1 MLDFF
6 LNQTYTFWIALY
18 GGMLSTLVLV
28 LNVKKMRR
36 DQGKISL
43 TGMIGRQALD
53 SQGRGFVSSIIEKGK
68 HCLSFN
74 ITNVGRRP
82 LRACGLAAK
91 EKFLGTSHLVI
102 ICKNLPKTLQ
112 ESEDVIEVFYDF
124 DFIKNEPWSIYVFDS
139 LGKNHIMKRKHL
151 KILYK
156 NYKAL
161 QTQK

>member
-18 GGMLSTLVLV
+18 GGILSTLVLV
-28 LNVKKMRR
+28 LNVKIMRR
-36 DQGKISL
+36 DQGKLSL
-43 TGMIGRQALD
+43 TGMIGKQALD
-53 SQGRGFVSSIIEKGK
+53 YQGRRIVSVIIEKGK
-68 HCLSFN
+68 QCLSFN

-82 LRACGLAAK
+82 LKVCGLAAK
-91 EKFLGTSHLVI
+91 ENFFGTSHLVI
-102 ICKNLPKTLQ
+102 LCHNLPRTLQ

-139 LGKNHIMKRKHL
+139 LGKNHKMKRKHL

-161 QTQK
+161 QISE